1 METKILFG
9 YLLLLPIVV
18 GMLLFRKSRKKEKPK
33 QPLSLPPVAERIRLA
48 RMQDLECYQSNLTR
62 LFYSEDGK
70 TRLLFL
76 TYDDH
81 VSVVKEI
88 FELYDEEDISFLKD
102 TCNCWQGDYGLWYG
116 DNDFHSL
123 YASMDIAL
131 KEWEY
136 ELKNGY
142 IEENIS

>member
-1 METKILFG
+1 MLFG
-9 YLLLLPIVV
+9 CLLLLPIVV
-18 GMLLFRKSRKKEKPK
+18 GLQLLRKSRKKKKAK

-48 RMQDLECYQSNLTR
+48 RMQDLEFYQPNLTR
-62 LFYSEDGK
+62 LFYSADGK

-76 TYDDH
+76 TYDNH
-81 VSVVKEI
+81 VSVIKEL
-88 FELYDEEDISFLKD
+88 FQLYDEEEISFLND